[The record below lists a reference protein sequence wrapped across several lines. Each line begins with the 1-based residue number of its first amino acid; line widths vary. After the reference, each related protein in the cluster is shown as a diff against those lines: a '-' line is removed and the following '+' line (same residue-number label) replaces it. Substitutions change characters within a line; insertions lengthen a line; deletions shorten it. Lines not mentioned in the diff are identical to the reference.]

1 MIEIKVNSAAVTHTL
16 ERLAQRVSD
25 MRPAMRDIAD
35 ELRYQSMVNFEQQG
49 RPRWQPL
56 STATLAANK
65 GRRAGGQILRDTGR
79 LMNSLRPS
87 YTGNSATVAS
97 DVQYAAMH
105 QFGGKKSDF
114 PHLWGDIPAR
124 PYMPIDTNGSLNN
137 EAENAVL
144 KTIYMHINNAIK

>member
-65 GRRAGGQILRDTGR
+65 SRRAGGQILRDTGR

-97 DVQYAAMH
+97 DVKYAAMH
-105 QFGGKKSDF
+105 QFGGTAGRGVK
-114 PHLWGDIPAR
+114 IPAR
-124 PYMPIDTNGSLNN
+124 PFLPIDPQGNLSAP
-137 EAENAVL
+137 AETAVL
-144 KTIYMHINNAIK
+144 DIVKNHLSNAIAG